1 MGELGMLQV
10 GGQPNRAEVYYD
22 ATHLMILPKK
32 HKITRLIVA
41 HVHQHCHHAGG
52 NHL

>member
-10 GGQPNRAEVYYD
+10 GGQLNTAELHYD

-32 HKITRLIVA
+32 HQMTRLIVGD
-41 HVHQHCHHAGG
+41 VHQHGHPAGV